1 MGSKVVQSTAV
12 SWLAVAVCV
21 LKTRLN
27 SVPLSFLLGDFI
39 EGQANKTTLSK
50 TIRDVSLLKEFL
62 RGKAID
68 KEVESRY

>member
-12 SWLAVAVCV
+12 SWLAAAVCV

-27 SVPLSFLLGDFI
+27 SVPLSVPLEDFI

-50 TIRDVSLLKEFL
+50 TIRGVSLLKEFL
-62 RGKAID
+62 RGKAIS